1 MADKGL
7 SPRQKMINLMYLVLT
22 ALLALNVSAEIL
34 NAFVLFDKSIRKSTQ
49 NIQTKNDEV
58 YNEFLKALKE
68 NPKKVQKWYDKA
80 MEVKAKTNSL
90 DSLMQDIKLDIIKM
104 ADKTDNP
111 DPDNVKKKAD
121 NNVGSTVMI
130 LQGRGE
136 ELKKAIDEYREY
148 VLSLIVDTNGNPDTS
163 KVLYKNIVSTLN
175 TDDVESLSEPGK
187 KIPWVEAN
195 FEHLPVIADVAM
207 ISKFQNDLRNVESN
221 ILAHL
226 QAQIGKGEFK
236 FNKIEAIVTAP
247 SNYVLK
253 GEPFKAEVFIAAS
266 DSTQD
271 PVIVMKDR
279 TRLPVEN
286 GKGIYTGNTNSPGE
300 YDIEGVIKMKNP
312 LTGDTINFPFKSSY
326 QVGVPS
332 VAISPTKMN
341 VFYIG
346 VNNPVAITASGVPA
360 DKLIVTISG
369 AGGKITKVGNG
380 KYNVTVKKT
389 GKATVRV
396 SYKKNDG
403 STRSLGSMEFR
414 CLRVPDPY
422 PTVGGYKGGSIKK
435 STLLGQT
442 TVLAKLDNF
451 VFDLKF
457 PVTYFNVSTTING
470 FVEEA
475 STRGSK
481 ISPEQKKIL
490 GKLRKGQKVYFE
502 DVRCKAP
509 DGSIRQLGTIS
520 FRIQ

>member
-1 MADKGL
+1 MSEKGL

-22 ALLALNVSAEIL
+22 ALLALNVSAEVL

-49 NIQTKNDEV
+49 NIQIKNDEA
-58 YNEFLKALKE
+58 YNGFLKALKE

-80 MEVKAKTNSL
+80 MIVKAKTNTL
-90 DSLMQDIKLDIIKM
+90 DSLIQAYKVKIVKE
-104 ADKTDNP
+104 ADGPEGDLENI
-111 DPDNVKKKAD
+111 KKKAD

-130 LQGRGE
+130 LQKRGDS
-136 ELKKAIDEYREY
+136 LKDALDDYRNF
-148 VLSLIVDTNGNPDTS
+148 VVSLLADSSGKIDTS
-163 KVLYKNIVSTLN
+163 KALYKNVMSTLS
-175 TDDVESLSEPGK
+175 TKDVESLNEPGK

-207 ISKFQNDLRNVESN
+207 LSKFQNDVRNVESN
-221 ILAHL
+221 ILAYL

-236 FNKIEAIVTAP
+236 FNKIEAIVSTP

-253 GEPFKAEVFIAAS
+253 GEQFKAEVFIAAS

-271 PVIVMKDR
+271 PVIVMKNGKK
-279 TRLPVEN
+279 LPIVN

-326 QVGVPS
+326 QVGMPS

-346 VNNPVAITASGVPA
+346 VDNPVAITASGVPA
-360 DKLIVTISG
+360 DKLIVSISG
-369 AGGKITKVGNG
+369 AGGTIRKVGNG
-380 KYNVTVKKT
+380 KYTVRVKKT

-396 SYKKNDG
+396 SYRKNDG
-403 STRSLGSMEFR
+403 STRSLGSMQFR

-422 PTVGGYKGGSIKK
+422 PTVGGYKGGGIKK
-435 STLLGQT
+435 STLIGQS

-451 VFDLKF
+451 VFNLKF

-475 STRGSK
+475 STRGSR

-490 GKLRKGQKVYFE
+490 GKLKRGQKVYFE
-502 DVRCKAP
+502 DVKCKSP